1 MGKQTE
7 QEKNEQLLTAFQAH
21 LGDLALPCRA
31 ENARADSEWAAID
44 LAFDSFTATLTG
56 TAGYA
61 LGLSFLEYETAA
73 CTMTVRLRFRGDGMY
88 YDLYDIEDLAG
99 DPVFEPLVFHNV
111 RTPQAADAAAKKLI
125 EGLNRRSAL
134 LEEIAGSDALY
145 ERLYQN
151 KLQDMTV
158 AMNEKNSD
166 LQSLKTAPGKEA
178 AEACLYTLDTYLG
191 LGALDQSH
199 TYKQMLAKGEHK
211 KAVEKLESLQKKQK
225 LTVYET
231 RFLKRLKDGGFALC
245 DETRTKAVK
254 EIDAKKYQ
262 GVYTAVSLILSFA
275 VWFGLSRL
283 CAFLGGKLAFG
294 EAEVLTSG
302 TISVFICLL
311 ACIFSYPAIFKLL
324 VKSTNKKH
332 AEKILEASGTAQK
345 PYTLFIRFVPLVA
358 VAIAAASLY
367 AGSCGL
373 ALGDGEVLRRD
384 TGQVKTQVCAYSDFT
399 FYAAEGY
406 TDDDGR
412 FKSGAWICAVDS
424 SGKTV
429 WQSDVPL
436 KSETYDAMAKVI
448 TENGAALQTVHDNTE
463 IPALKAAQNEK

>member
-7 QEKNEQLLTAFQAH
+7 QEKNEQLLAAFQAH
-21 LGDLALPCRA
+21 LHDLTLPCRA
-31 ENARADSEWAAID
+31 EHAHAENEWAKID
-44 LAFDSFTATLTG
+44 LVFDGFTATLTG

-73 CTMTVRLRFRGDGMY
+73 CTMTVRLHFRDDGMY
-88 YDLYDIEDLAG
+88 YDLYDIENLAD
-99 DPVFEPLVFHNV
+99 DPVFETLVFHNV
-111 RTPQAADAAAKKLI
+111 RTPQAADSAAEKLI

-134 LEEIAGSDALY
+134 LEEITKNDALY

-151 KLQDMTV
+151 KLQDMAT

-166 LQSLKTAPGKEA
+166 LQSLKTAPNEAA

-191 LGALDQSH
+191 LGALDQSY
-199 TYKQMLAKGEHK
+199 TYKQMLAKGEHE
-211 KAVEKLESLQKKQK
+211 KAVAKLESLQKKQK

-231 RFLKRLKDGGFALC
+231 RFLEELRTGGFALG

-262 GVYTAVSLILSFA
+262 GVYTAVSLVVSFA

-283 CAFLGGKLAFG
+283 CTFLGTKIAFG
-294 EAEVLTSG
+294 EAQVVASG
-302 TISVFICLL
+302 SISVFICLL

-324 VKSTNKKH
+324 VKCTNKKH
-332 AEKILEASGTAQK
+332 AEKIVEASGTAQR

-358 VAIAAASLY
+358 VAVAAASLY

-384 TGQVKTQVCAYSDFT
+384 TGQIRPQVCSYDDFT

-406 TDDDGR
+406 TGDGGD
-412 FKSGAWICAVDS
+412 FESGAWICVVDGG
-424 SGKTV
+424 GKTV

-436 KSETYDAMAKVI
+436 KNETYDAMTQVI
-448 TENGAALQTVHDNTE
+448 AENGAALQTVHDNTE
-463 IPALKAAQNEK
+463 IPALEAAQNEE